1 VHTQPVIALGLRG
14 PSQLSASPCGGVLGF
29 GIQDGNLLW
38 AKRARRRTS
47 SARGAALTRLMAA
60 WQARKIPPRAIFYSK
75 MAVNVWQKMR
85 TDLHKLDREIRESF
99 FEDGDREPLAGGG

>member
-1 VHTQPVIALGLRG
+1 
-14 PSQLSASPCGGVLGF
+14 
-29 GIQDGNLLW
+29 
-38 AKRARRRTS
+38 
-47 SARGAALTRLMAA
+47 MAA